1 MLTALENRGDV
12 SLQNKGQTCLL
23 YSLVK
28 IGDFPDSKESAC
40 NAGDTGDSGLLL
52 GLVES
57 PREGNSNL
65 FQYSC
70 LENPMD
76 REAWWVLCSIIL
88 QSMGSQELNTTESLS
103 MHALIKIMFLSETKG
118 RDAYCPLQKIQT
130 P

>member
-1 MLTALENRGDV
+1 MVKNLPAKAGNPSSIP
-12 SLQNKGQTCLL
+12 SLGRAP
-23 YSLVK
+23 
-28 IGDFPDSKESAC
+28 G
-40 NAGDTGDSGLLL
+40 
-52 GLVES
+52 
-57 PREGNSNL
+57 EGNSNL

-118 RDAYCPLQKIQT
+118 RDAYCPLQKIQF
-130 P
+130 PSAQGSCPVV